1 MGYGND
7 YGKTIRFEH
16 FFRKNT
22 KKKRNKIWRLQILFV
37 PLQTEMVNAL
47 FSGGGVK
54 PVDTALLCIFMR
66 GGKSVADLETIA
78 GKWFRVKGVHSN
90 SGLK

>member
-1 MGYGND
+1 
-7 YGKTIRFEH
+7 
-16 FFRKNT
+16 
-22 KKKRNKIWRLQILFV
+22 
-37 PLQTEMVNAL
+37 MVNAL

-90 SGLK
+90 SVVKVTFKKEKKSS